1 MKGVR
6 TKAIV
11 LAGLMALGAVAAEV
25 TRPTTKI
32 ADQGEPVQL
41 ERLFPREFGPWRVDD
56 SLPVILPAPDVQAKL
71 DKIYNQV
78 LSRTYVDAAGRRVML
93 SVAYGG
99 DQSDG
104 TSAHKPEVCYPAQG
118 FQVDASRRG
127 VLELADGTRVAVRD
141 LTTHLGAR
149 HEPITYW
156 IVVGDGSVASGT
168 EQKLVQLRYGL
179 RGLIPD
185 GLLVRVS
192 SIDSDPT
199 RAHAVH
205 REFMRDLGS
214 AIDSASRRRIFGQG
228 PGAVGV
234 VEPRLDLLQSTLVG
248 SLDVRP

>member
-32 ADQGEPVQL
+32 ADQGEPVHL
-41 ERLFPREFGPWRVDD
+41 ERLFPREFGAWRVDD

-78 LSRTYVDAAGRRVML
+78 LSRTYVDAAGRRIML

-104 TSAHKPEVCYPAQG
+104 TGAHKPEVCYPAQG
-118 FQVDASRRG
+118 FQLDSSRRG
-127 VLELADGTRVAVRD
+127 TIEMTDGIQLAVRD
-141 LTTHLGAR
+141 LTTHLGTR

-156 IVVGDGSVASGT
+156 IVVGDSTVTSST

-185 GLLVRVS
+185 GMLVRVS
-192 SIDSDPT
+192 SIDAD
-199 RAHAVH
+199 AAKALALH
-205 REFMRDLGS
+205 RKFVGDL
-214 AIDSASRRRIFGQG
+214 AAALDDKARRRVFGQA
-228 PGAVGV
+228 PAAPASAQ
-234 VEPRLDLLQSTLVG
+234 PRA
-248 SLDVRP
+248 

>member
-6 TKAIV
+6 VKAVV

-32 ADQGEPVQL
+32 ADRGEPVQL

-78 LSRTYVDAAGRRVML
+78 LSRTYVDAAGRRIML

-104 TSAHKPEVCYPAQG
+104 TNAHKPEVCYPAQG
-118 FQVDASRRG
+118 FQLGSSRRG
-127 VLELADGTRVAVRD
+127 AIDMADGTRLAVRD
-141 LTTHLGAR
+141 LTTQLGTR

-156 IVVGDGSVASGT
+156 IVVGDSTVTTGT
-168 EQKLVQLRYGL
+168 EQKLIQLKYGL

-185 GLLVRVS
+185 GMLVRIS
-192 SIDSDPT
+192 SIDADAAK
-199 RAHAVH
+199 AHALH
-205 REFMRDLGS
+205 RAFVADL
-214 AIDSASRRRIFGQG
+214 AAALDAEARRRVFGAGATAGAASVSG
-228 PGAVGV
+228 PGA
-234 VEPRLDLLQSTLVG
+234 
-248 SLDVRP
+248 